1 LTDTFTKNNTMRRA
15 PKFIVLNKK
24 EGEFNLIRM
33 SMTISSKNR
42 VHVSTGEYVMLAH
55 WDKKS
60 GRIADRYIDLY
71 PDYPLVN
78 QRLDDLTHFT
88 VSLITD
94 YRGRKELYLL
104 TPEKFRYLVKKF
116 LRDGEAPE
124 GTATDVLAYYKSY
137 VDQRQNQARLKDGSK
152 KHELASYR
160 AFKRFVKSV
169 GYQIGMDEIKLS
181 LFEAYRDFLGNEPS
195 APLDITISRH
205 MKRLK
210 EALSKAYVEG
220 LIPQFNPNEI
230 KLGAQLGL
238 TRQSRE
244 NIALDKNQL
253 NRIIALDLSHRPGL
267 RKLRD
272 LFIVNCYLGLRFN
285 RWQEINGKNI
295 VEVEGVKLLEIITKK
310 GNGKKIII
318 PVHPVAD
325 KIASKYGWD
334 FGRVMSNQKA
344 NKYLQEIAQMA
355 GFTDSFKRV
364 ARRGQRDTVEEIPMY
379 KLISTHTARRTFVT
393 IHATDGI
400 ALTDIQG
407 LTGHGTR
414 EMVEHYSKET
424 PTARAVRIGKNHFNK

>member
-1 LTDTFTKNNTMRRA
+1 MRRA
-15 PKFIVLNKK
+15 PKFIVLNKMK
-24 EGEFNLIRM
+24 DDFNPIRM
-33 SMTISSKNR
+33 SMTISPNNR
-42 VHVSTGEYVMLAH
+42 VHVATGEYVRLEH

-60 GRIADRYIDLY
+60 GRISDRYINLY

-78 QRLDDLTHFT
+78 QRLDDLTHFS
-88 VSLITD
+88 VSLITE

-104 TPEKFRYLVKKF
+104 TPDKFRYLVKKY

-137 VDQRQNQARLKDGSK
+137 VKRRQPEARLSEGTK
-152 KHELASYR
+152 KHELASCR
-160 AFKRFVKSV
+160 AFERFVKSV
-169 GYQIGMDEIKLS
+169 GYQIGMDEVKLS

-253 NRIIALDLSHRPGL
+253 SQIITLDLSHRPGL
-267 RKLRD
+267 QKLRD

-285 RWQEINGKNI
+285 RWKEINGRNI
-295 VEVEGVKLLEIITKK
+295 VEVDGEKLLEIITNK
-310 GNGKKIII
+310 GKGKKIII
-318 PVHPVAD
+318 PVHPAAD

-364 ARRGQRDTVEEIPMY
+364 ARRGQQDTVEHIPMY

-393 IHATDGI
+393 IHAADGMP
-400 ALTDIQG
+400 LTDIQG

-424 PTARAVRIGKNHFNK
+424 PTARAVRIAKNHFNK

>member
-1 LTDTFTKNNTMRRA
+1 MRRA
-15 PKFIVLNKK
+15 PTFIVLNKI
-24 EGEFNLIRM
+24 EDEFNPIRM
-33 SMTISSKNR
+33 SVSLTEGKR
-42 VHVSTGEYVMLAH
+42 AHVATGEYVKVKH

-60 GRIADRYIDLY
+60 CRISDRYVDLY
-71 PDYPLVN
+71 PDYSFVN

-94 YRGRKELYLL
+94 YRRRKELYLL
-104 TPEKFRYLVKKF
+104 TPEKFRFLVKKF

-124 GTATDVLAYYKSY
+124 GSATDVLTYYKSY
-137 VDQRQNQARLKDGSK
+137 VDRRQKEARLKDGTK

-160 AFKRFVKSV
+160 AFERFVKSV
-169 GYQIGMDEIKLS
+169 GYQIGMDEVKLS

-195 APLDITISRH
+195 APLDVTISRH

-230 KLGAQLGL
+230 KLSAQLGL
-238 TRQSRE
+238 TRQARE
-244 NIALDKNQL
+244 NIALDKDQL

-272 LFIVNCYLGLRFN
+272 LFVINCYLGLRFN

-295 VEVEGVKLLEIITKK
+295 VETDGVKLLEIITKK
-310 GNGKKIII
+310 GKGKKITI
-318 PVHPVAD
+318 PVHPTAD
-325 KIASKYGWD
+325 KIASKYGWN
-334 FGRVMSNQKA
+334 FGRVMTNQKA

-355 GFTDSFKRV
+355 GFTENFKRV
-364 ARRGQRDTVEEIPMY
+364 ARRGQRDTVEQIPMY

-393 IHATDGI
+393 IHAANGMP
-400 ALTDIQG
+400 LTDIQG

-424 PTARAVRIGKNHFNK
+424 PTARAVRIAKKFFNN